1 MNRNVESHFAML
13 PRAEIQRSRFDRSF
27 SHKTT
32 FNVGD
37 VVPIFLDM
45 DILPGDTVTVDTSK
59 VIRLQTLLKP
69 IFDNVYLD
77 TYFFFVPNRLLWSH
91 WKEFM
96 GENTSS
102 AWAPTTTYSI
112 PQMMVY
118 SSDVTASGTLVDYLG
133 VPVGIYGSFNAL
145 PIRAYSLICN
155 EWFRDENLTNPLVLN
170 TGDANT
176 TYVSTGDCEAGGA
189 LFKASKYHDY
199 FTSCLPAPLKANQ
212 PVLAPI
218 SSTPGIIA
226 NVGMNLYT
234 HENLGNDIAG
244 TTGGN
249 SDYPLVG
256 HFAHNGTLGSQLL
269 KNNTNTGTVDY
280 STVGSG
286 GSESSSSAYR
296 PDNLYAYIPKTPAW
310 PSGITGALSVSIAD
324 LRNAFQIQKLLERD
338 ARSGTRY
345 TEVISA
351 HFNTTSPDS
360 RLQRPEYLG
369 GSRVNISVHQVTNQ
383 SEGTNQFL
391 GSLGAFGMTVE
402 RHSDF
407 TYSATEHGIIL
418 GVCVARYDHT
428 YSQGIERG
436 WLRKNRFDYFWP
448 ALSTISEQP
457 VYTQEL
463 YVGTQ
468 ITALSTAPIFGYQEA
483 WADYRYKPNRV
494 SGEMRP
500 DVTNTLAVWHLG
512 DDYAAQPYLSDSWI
526 REDKTNVDRVLAVQ
540 SSVSNQIML
549 DVAFNAWYT
558 RPMPMYSIPGLVDHF

>member
-77 TYFFFVPNRLLWSH
+77 TYFFFVPNRLLWDH

-102 AWAPTTTYSI
+102 AWAPTTTYSV
-112 PQMMVY
+112 PQMMAY
-118 SSDVTASGTLVDYLG
+118 STDKTASGTLVDYLG
-133 VPVGIYGSFNAL
+133 VPVGIYGSFNVL

-170 TGDANT
+170 TGDAST

-218 SSTPGIIA
+218 SGTPGIIA
-226 NVGMNLYT
+226 NVGTNLYK
-234 HENLGNDIAG
+234 HANLYNDIDG
-244 TTGGN
+244 TSVTGQ
-249 SDYPLVG
+249 DWPLYG
-256 HFAHNGTLGSQLL
+256 HYGADATSETKVAISHT
-269 KNNTNTGTVDY
+269 
-280 STVGSG
+280 SG
-286 GSESSSSAYR
+286 GDTLERTANSAATTSNAFR

-310 PSGITGALSVSIAD
+310 PVGQTGSLSVSIAD

-351 HFNTTSPDS
+351 HFSTTSPDS

-391 GSLGAFGMTVE
+391 GNLGAFGMTVE

-463 YVGTQ
+463 YVGTM
-468 ITALSTAPIFGYQEA
+468 IANTSTAPIFGYQEA

-512 DDYAAQPYLSDSWI
+512 DDYATTPTLSDGWI